1 MKYITIHLKKNIFK
15 NYLINFNN
23 NNQSIIIACISTFYL
38 NIFLPFQIVYIT
50 TIPLYLEY
58 KQLIHDNVLTL
69 YIIIRV

>member
-38 NIFLPFQIVYIT
+38 NICLPFQIVYIT
-50 TIPLYLEY
+50 KIPLYLEY

>member
-23 NNQSIIIACISTFYL
+23 NNQSIIIAYISTFYL

-50 TIPLYLEY
+50 KIPLYLEY

>member
-15 NYLINFNN
+15 NYLIYFNN